1 MTLVYQIFGNPC
13 IIVIHTPT
21 PTFAYGFSNSMCV
34 ERVLVLSLKKKH
46 ERMMAIQELSKSKCG
61 GTPSDTTFPL
71 FFP

>member
-46 ERMMAIQELSKSKCG
+46 E
-61 GTPSDTTFPL
+61 
-71 FFP
+71 